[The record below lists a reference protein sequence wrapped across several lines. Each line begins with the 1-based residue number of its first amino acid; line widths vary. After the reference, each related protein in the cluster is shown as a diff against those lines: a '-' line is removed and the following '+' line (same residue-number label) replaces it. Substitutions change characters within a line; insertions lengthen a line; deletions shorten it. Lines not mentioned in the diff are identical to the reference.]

1 MAVNGAQVI
10 AGVHGKMWIDNKEV
24 LEISTVTANIIAD
37 REDVLMGLGK
47 DSKIVSLTGEGSF
60 TVEKVYTRASEIFKE
75 FVKGK
80 DKRVTI
86 TFQVADPDS
95 PNEQIERWTLNEC
108 WFNNLVLA
116 NLEKGAKVQEEYPF
130 GFNPTLAES
139 ENEIK

>member
-1 MAVNGAQVI
+1 MNGSQVI
-10 AGVHGKMWIDNKEV
+10 AGVHGKVWVDNQEV
-24 LEISTVTANIIAD
+24 LEISTITANIIAD

-60 TVEKVYTRASEIFKE
+60 TVEKVYSRASAIFKE
-75 FVKGK
+75 FIKGK

-95 PNEQIERWTLNEC
+95 PNEQIERWVLNEC

-130 GFNPTLAES
+130 GFDPTKASS
-139 ENEIK
+139 EEEIK